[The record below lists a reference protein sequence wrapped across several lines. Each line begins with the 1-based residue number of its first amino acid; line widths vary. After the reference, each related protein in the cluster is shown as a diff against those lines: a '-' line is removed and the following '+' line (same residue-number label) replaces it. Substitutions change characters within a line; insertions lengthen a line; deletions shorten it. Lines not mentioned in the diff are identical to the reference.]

1 MPRFPSRAGLFFG
14 AVLLAA
20 LLAEGWG
27 LPTKKPRGSRLRSQ
41 ARLAEVSSGRGATRL
56 VPLPARLLWPLGERG
71 RDRAAA
77 APGEGWAGRG
87 PGARGLRSPHSLG
100 RVARKPGEQLP
111 FCAK

>member
-41 ARLAEVSSGRGATRL
+41 ARLAEVSSGRRATRL
-56 VPLPARLLWPLGERG
+56 VPLPARPLWPLGERG
-71 RDRAAA
+71 RDRAVA
-77 APGEGWAGRG
+77 APGEGWAG
-87 PGARGLRSPHSLG
+87 
-100 RVARKPGEQLP
+100 
-111 FCAK
+111 